1 MTTARKAVLI
11 VATVLLVGGSALA
24 LGAFAAADFRFENLS
39 NDTRDWASTTL
50 TLDAESET
58 PHTVIVV
65 SDRDEGV
72 RFEPAD
78 GDAIEVVYWTSSE
91 KAVDVV
97 DEGGTLAI
105 TGRGTSLAGF
115 QFMKVGFQDHATVVK
130 VPRSYTGSL
139 TVETSSGSIDVADLD
154 GLGSVVALGEQRLRV
169 GHARK
174 RRQRRSED
182 LERQHRRGWRG
193 GRGLLGTGIERLAL
207 LRRRGGI
214 LVRGED
220 FERGPE
226 PGRRAREHVER
237 PQLERRHRDGGHR
250 RGGRRAGSV
259 ERVDPCPVRRH
270 GGRLRH
276 HGLLV
281 ERARGRAPNGTTGAA
296 KRIVASTTSGSIDL
310 ELHARQ
316 RDARRLRGRRPRRPG
331 SRSAPQAPAAPEA
344 PAAPKA
350 PAAS

>member
-154 GLGSVVALGEQRLRV
+154 GLGSVALSANSGYVSAMRV
-169 GHARK
+169 
-174 RRQRRSED
+174 S
-182 LERQHRRGWRG
+182 
-193 GRGLLGTGIERLAL
+193 
-207 LRRRGGI
+207 
-214 LVRGED
+214 
-220 FERGPE
+220 
-226 PGRRAREHVER
+226 
-237 PQLERRHRDGGHR
+237 
-250 RGGRRAGSV
+250 AGSV
-259 ERVDPCPVRRH
+259 DLKTSSGNIVAVGVEAEAFSARASSGSLSFDDVEASTFEARTSSGDQSLGDVRANTLSARSSS
-270 GGRLRH
+270 GDIETAVIDAEG
-276 HGLLV
+276 V
-281 ERARGRAPNGTTGAA
+281 ELEASSGSIHALFAGTAADYDTTASSSSGHVSAPNGTTGAA

-310 ELHARQ
+310 RFMRDSATLDGSEGVD
-316 RDARRLRGRRPRRPG
+316 RDAPAD
-331 SRSAPQAPAAPEA
+331 RSAPQAPAAPEA